1 MSARGVAPSP
11 ARARPGVRPGLAV
24 GLAVLA
30 LGWSVAA
37 LPEVRG
43 TEDPRPNVIVIV
55 TDDQSD
61 DTIPSP
67 YEVMP
72 FLQRWALDPRDH
84 WIVFENGY
92 VNTPLCC
99 PSRATMLTGRFSHHT
114 GVRDNEDAHLFDES
128 STLATWLRDAG
139 YHTGL
144 VGKYLN
150 LYPFGR
156 RGFAPAGWD
165 RWWGREHGPVTSL
178 YYDYS
183 MFEQDHVVR
192 YGHTDADYATDVLA
206 DQATEFVREAPADRP
221 YFLWFAPTAPH
232 PPWVAAP
239 RDEGAFS
246 GLAVPT
252 PPSVGEADV
261 SDKPAWVR
269 RLAPMG
275 DAQRALQ
282 REHRRDSYAALL
294 AVDDAI
300 YQIMNAVRARG
311 DLAETVVVF
320 TSDNGLA
327 FGEHR
332 WTKKSCPYEACLGV
346 PFMIRV
352 PGAPHRTERAIVS
365 AADIAP
371 TIAELSGAPIP
382 TALDGVSLVPLLLT
396 GSREGLPGEVF
407 AEWVGDQAIP
417 AWWEIRTRR
426 FAYIELGTGERE
438 LYALRDDPYELVNV
452 VDAPAFEGDVS
463 RLAATL
469 EAYRSA

>member
-1 MSARGVAPSP
+1 
-11 ARARPGVRPGLAV
+11 
-24 GLAVLA
+24 
-30 LGWSVAA
+30 
-37 LPEVRG
+37 
-43 TEDPRPNVIVIV
+43 
-55 TDDQSD
+55 
-61 DTIPSP
+61 
-67 YEVMP
+67 
-72 FLQRWALDPRDH
+72 
-84 WIVFENGY
+84 
-92 VNTPLCC
+92 
-99 PSRATMLTGRFSHHT
+99 
-114 GVRDNEDAHLFDES
+114 NEDAHLFDDS
-128 STLATWLRDAG
+128 STLATWLHDAG

-150 LYPFGR
+150 LYPFDR
-156 RGFAPAGWD
+156 PAFVPAGWD

-246 GLAVPT
+246 ELAVPT
-252 PPSVGEADV
+252 PPSVGEPDV

-269 RLAPMG
+269 ALPPMG
-275 DAQRALQ
+275 DAQRSAQ
-282 REHRRDSYAALL
+282 REHRRASYAALL

-300 YQIMNAVRARG
+300 RRIMNAVRARG
-311 DLAETVVVF
+311 DLARTVVVF

-332 WTKKSCPYEACLGV
+332 WTKKSCPYHACLGV
-346 PFMIRV
+346 PFMIRI
-352 PGAPHRTERAIVS
+352 PGVPHRTEREIVS
-365 AADIAP
+365 VADIAP
-371 TIAELSGAPIP
+371 TIAELSGASTP
-382 TALDGVSLVPLLLT
+382 TAFDGVSLVPLLST
-396 GSREGLPGEVF
+396 GTGEGLPGEVF
-407 AEWVGDQAIP
+407 AEWVGDRAIP

-438 LYALRDDPYELVNV
+438 LYALRDDPFELVNV

>member
-1 MSARGVAPSP
+1 MTAQDVAPRRGRGSSGVRAGVA
-11 ARARPGVRPGLAV
+11 VV
-24 GLAVLA
+24 LAVLA
-30 LGWSVAA
+30 LAWSVVA

-43 TEDPRPNVIVIV
+43 QEDPRPNVIVIV

-61 DTIPSP
+61 DSIPNP

-72 FLQRWALDPRDH
+72 FLQRTVLDPRDH
-84 WIVFENGY
+84 WIVFENGF

-114 GVRDNEDAHLFDES
+114 GVRDNEDAHLFDDS
-128 STLATWLRDAG
+128 STLATWLRAAG

-150 LYPFGR
+150 LYPFDR
-156 RGFAPAGWD
+156 PAFVPAGWD

-192 YGHTDADYATDVLA
+192 YGHTGADYATDVLA

-246 GLAVPT
+246 GLAVPA
-252 PPSVGEADV
+252 PPSVGEPDV

-269 RLAPMG
+269 HLAPMG
-275 DAQRALQ
+275 DAPRALQ

-294 AVDDAI
+294 GVDDAI
-300 YQIMNAVRARG
+300 SRIMKAVRARG
-311 DLAETVVVF
+311 DLADTVVVF

-346 PFMIRV
+346 PFMIRM

-365 AADIAP
+365 TADIAP
-371 TIAELSGAPIP
+371 TIAELSDASAP
-382 TALDGVSLVPLLLT
+382 TSFDGVSLVPLLST

-407 AEWVGDQAIP
+407 AEWVGDSAIP

-452 VDAPAFEGDVS
+452 VDAPAFEGEVS

-469 EAYRSA
+469 EAYRST

>member
-55 TDDQSD
+55 TDDQPD
-61 DTIPSP
+61 DSIPNP

-72 FLQRWALDPRDH
+72 FLQRRALDPRDH

-114 GVRDNEDAHLFDES
+114 GVRDNEDAHLFDEG
-128 STLATWLRDAG
+128 STLATWLHDAG

-156 RGFAPAGWD
+156 SAFVPAGWD
-165 RWWGREHGPVTSL
+165 RWWGREHGPGMSL

-192 YGHTDADYATDVLA
+192 HGHTDADYATDVLA

-246 GLAVPT
+246 GLAVTT
-252 PPSVGEADV
+252 PPSVGEPDV

-269 RLAPMG
+269 GLAPMG
-275 DAQRALQ
+275 DARLSAQ

-300 YQIMNAVRARG
+300 RRIMNAVRARG
-311 DLAETVVVF
+311 DLARTVVVF

-332 WTKKSCPYEACLGV
+332 WTKKSCPYQACLGV
-346 PFMIRV
+346 PFMIRM
-352 PGAPHRTERAIVS
+352 PGASHRTERAIVS

-371 TIAELSGAPIP
+371 TIAELAGASTP
-382 TALDGVSLVPLLLT
+382 TAFDGVSLVPLLLT

-407 AEWVGDQAIP
+407 AEWVGDRAIP
-417 AWWEIRTRR
+417 AWWEVRTRR

-438 LYALRDDPYELVNV
+438 LYALRDDPDELVNV
-452 VDAPAFEGDVS
+452 VDAPTFEADVS

>member
-1 MSARGVAPSP
+1 
-11 ARARPGVRPGLAV
+11 
-24 GLAVLA
+24 
-30 LGWSVAA
+30 
-37 LPEVRG
+37 
-43 TEDPRPNVIVIV
+43 
-55 TDDQSD
+55 
-61 DTIPSP
+61 
-67 YEVMP
+67 
-72 FLQRWALDPRDH
+72 
-84 WIVFENGY
+84 
-92 VNTPLCC
+92 
-99 PSRATMLTGRFSHHT
+99 
-114 GVRDNEDAHLFDES
+114 
-128 STLATWLRDAG
+128 
-139 YHTGL
+139 
-144 VGKYLN
+144 
-150 LYPFGR
+150 
-156 RGFAPAGWD
+156 
-165 RWWGREHGPVTSL
+165 
-178 YYDYS
+178 

-206 DQATEFVREAPADRP
+206 GQATEFVREAPADRP
-221 YFLWFAPTAPH
+221 YFLWFAPSAPH

-269 RLAPMG
+269 RLAPMS

-282 REHRRDSYAALL
+282 REHRRESYAALL

-300 YQIMNAVRARG
+300 SRILNAVRARG

-332 WTKKSCPYEACLGV
+332 WTKKSCPYQACLGV
-346 PFMIRV
+346 PFMIRM
-352 PGAPHRTERAIVS
+352 PGVAHRTELAIVS

-371 TIAELSGAPIP
+371 TIAELSGATVP
-382 TALDGVSLVPLLLT
+382 TAFDGVSLVPLLLT
-396 GSREGLPGEVF
+396 GSRKGRPGEVF
-407 AEWVGDQAIP
+407 AEWVGDAAIP

-438 LYALRDDPYELVNV
+438 LYALVDDPYELVNV

>member
-1 MSARGVAPSP
+1 MSARDAAPRSGRN
-11 ARARPGVRPGLAV
+11 RAGVRTGLAV

-30 LGWSVAA
+30 LAWSVLT

-43 TEDPRPNVIVIV
+43 QEDPRPNVIVIV

-61 DTIPSP
+61 DSIPNP

-72 FLQRWALDPRDH
+72 FLQRRALDPNDH

-114 GVRDNEDAHLFDES
+114 GVRDNEDAQLFDET
-128 STLATWLRDAG
+128 STLATWLHDGG

-150 LYPFGR
+150 LYPFGSP
-156 RGFAPAGWD
+156 AYVPAGWD

-183 MFEQDHVVR
+183 VFEQDHVVR
-192 YGHTDADYATDVLA
+192 YGHADADYSTDVLA

-232 PPWVAAP
+232 PPWTPAP
-239 RDEGAFS
+239 RDEGALS
-246 GLAVPT
+246 GVAVPT

-269 RLAPMG
+269 GLDPMD
-275 DAQRALQ
+275 DARRSAL
-282 REHRRDSYAALL
+282 REHRRDSYEALL

-300 YQIMNAVRARG
+300 RGIMNAVRARG
-311 DLAETVVVF
+311 ELADTIVVF

-346 PFMIRV
+346 PFLIRM
-352 PGAPHRTERAIVS
+352 PSAPHRTERAIVS

-371 TIAELSGAPIP
+371 TIAELSGVSPS
-382 TALDGVSLVPLLLT
+382 TTFDGVSLVPLLST
-396 GSREGLPGEVF
+396 GSRVGLPGEVF

-417 AWWEIRTRR
+417 AWWEVRTRR
-426 FAYIELGTGERE
+426 FAYIELASGERE
-438 LYALRDDPYELVNV
+438 LYALREDPYELVNV
-452 VDAPAFEGDVS
+452 VDSPAFEADVS

>member
-1 MSARGVAPSP
+1 MTAQDDTPSRGPDRP
-11 ARARPGVRPGLAV
+11 GIRPGVAV
-24 GLAVLA
+24 VLAVLA
-30 LGWSVAA
+30 LAWSSVA

-43 TEDPRPNVIVIV
+43 QEDARPNVIVIV

-61 DTIPSP
+61 DSIPNP

-72 FLQRWALDPRDH
+72 YLQRRAVDPDDH

-114 GVRDNEDAHLFDES
+114 GVRDNEDAQLFDES
-128 STLATWLRDAG
+128 STLATWLQDAG

-150 LYPFGR
+150 LYPFEE
-156 RGFAPAGWD
+156 PAYIPQGWD

-206 DQATEFVREAPADRP
+206 DQATEFVREALTDRP

-239 RDEGAFS
+239 RDEGAFAD
-246 GLAVPT
+246 LAVPT

-269 RLAPMG
+269 ALAPMD
-275 DAQRALQ
+275 DAQRATQ
-282 REHRRDSYAALL
+282 RRHRRQSYAALL

-300 YQIMNAVRARG
+300 RGIMDAVRARG
-311 DLAETVVVF
+311 ELGETIVVF

-332 WTKKSCPYEACLGV
+332 WTKKSCPYQACLGV
-346 PFMIRV
+346 PFMIRM
-352 PGAPHRTERAIVS
+352 PDAQHRTERAIVS
-365 AADIAP
+365 AADLAP
-371 TIAELSGAPIP
+371 TIAELTGATPS
-382 TALDGVSLVPLLLT
+382 TDFDGVSLVPLLST
-396 GSREGLPGEVF
+396 GSRAGLPGEVF
-407 AEWVGDQAIP
+407 AEWVGDKAIP
-417 AWWEIRTRR
+417 AWWEVRTRR
-426 FAYIELGTGERE
+426 FAYTELGTGERE
-438 LYALRDDPYELVNV
+438 LYVLRDDPFELVNV
-452 VDAPAFEGDVS
+452 IDAPAFQADVS

>member
-11 ARARPGVRPGLAV
+11 ARARPRVRPALAV

-61 DTIPSP
+61 DSIPSP
-67 YEVMP
+67 YQAMP
-72 FLQRWALDPRDH
+72 FLQGRALDPRDH

-114 GVRDNEDAHLFDES
+114 GVRDNEDAHLFDEG

-139 YHTGL
+139 YQTGL

-156 RGFAPAGWD
+156 PAFVPAGWD

-183 MFEQDHVVR
+183 IFEQDRVVR

-206 DQATEFVREAPADRP
+206 HQATEFVREAPADRP

-232 PPWVAAP
+232 PPWIAAP

-282 REHRRDSYAALL
+282 REHRRESYAALL
-294 AVDDAI
+294 AVDEAI
-300 YQIMNAVRARG
+300 SQIMDAVRARG

-346 PFMIRV
+346 PFMIRM
-352 PGAPHRTERAIVS
+352 PGVPHRTERAIVS
-365 AADIAP
+365 MS
-371 TIAELSGAPIP
+371 SGESVRGSITSTSMPCRR
-382 TALDGVSLVPLLLT
+382 VP
-396 GSREGLPGEVF
+396 GSIGFRPSCVT
-407 AEWVGDQAIP
+407 P
-417 AWWEIRTRR
+417 SRTSSSKGR
-426 FAYIELGTGERE
+426 
-438 LYALRDDPYELVNV
+438 
-452 VDAPAFEGDVS
+452 
-463 RLAATL
+463 
-469 EAYRSA
+469 

>member
-1 MSARGVAPSP
+1 VT
-11 ARARPGVRPGLAV
+11 
-24 GLAVLA
+24 
-30 LGWSVAA
+30 A

-43 TEDPRPNVIVIV
+43 SDDPRPNVIVIV

-61 DTIPSP
+61 DSIPNP

-72 FLQRWALDPRDH
+72 FLQGRALDPRDH

-99 PSRATMLTGRFSHHT
+99 PSRATMFTGRFSHHT
-114 GVRDNEDAHLFDES
+114 GVRDNEDGHLFDES
-128 STLATWLRDAG
+128 STLATWLHDAG
-139 YHTGL
+139 YQTGL

-150 LYPFGR
+150 RYPFGR
-156 RGFAPAGWD
+156 PAFVPAGWD

-192 YGHTDADYATDVLA
+192 YGHADADYATDVLA
-206 DQATEFVREAPADRP
+206 EQATEFVREAPADRP

-246 GLAVPT
+246 GLAVTT
-252 PPSVGEADV
+252 PPSVGEPDV

-269 RLAPMG
+269 DLAPMG
-275 DAQRALQ
+275 DAQRSAQ
-282 REHRRDSYAALL
+282 RRHRREAYAALL

-300 YQIMNAVRARG
+300 SRIMNAVRARG
-311 DLAETVVVF
+311 DLARTVVVF

-332 WTKKSCPYEACLGV
+332 WTKKSCPYQACLGV
-346 PFMIRV
+346 PFMIRM
-352 PGAPHRTERAIVS
+352 PGASHRIERAIVS

-371 TIAELSGAPIP
+371 TIVELSGASTP
-382 TALDGVSLVPLLLT
+382 TGFDGVSLVSLLST

-407 AEWVGDQAIP
+407 AEWVGDRVIP

-426 FAYIELGTGERE
+426 FAYIELRTGERE

-452 VDAPAFEGDVS
+452 VDAPAFEDDVS